1 MRLGMFPVCII
12 KCRAKIQYAISI
24 YFKRTTTAKHHTH
37 THTITGTKE
46 QVNCGRIGKNCR
58 GVHKCTC
65 VSLFVIMCENQIRNI
80 RKTTF
85 TLRNVFQFV
94 NGLVLNTFL
103 LWALKALF
111 TTSNLD
117 QFTNTHSHST
127 LVYAFEHSQ
136 RHRDRSANLW
146 QPLISSENCVSP
158 DLLLSWWKLLVVAR
172 WKVYGAA
179 LVTSVSHG
187 HPWFK
192 WKNPDTIH
200 SVVMSGFGSFF
211 FKSFSFSCFTFS
223 LVFLCLWP
231 PLFCLCVSQRN

>member
-1 MRLGMFPVCII
+1 
-12 KCRAKIQYAISI
+12 
-24 YFKRTTTAKHHTH
+24 
-37 THTITGTKE
+37 
-46 QVNCGRIGKNCR
+46 
-58 GVHKCTC
+58 
-65 VSLFVIMCENQIRNI
+65 MCENQIRNI

-85 TLRNVFQFV
+85 TLRNGFQFV

-103 LWALKALF
+103 LWAFKALF

-146 QPLISSENCVSP
+146 QPLVSSENCVSP
-158 DLLLSWWKLLVVAR
+158 DLLPSWWKLLVVAR

-187 HPWFK
+187 HPWFE
-192 WKNPDTIH
+192 WKNPNTIH

-211 FKSFSFSCFTFS
+211 FIVFLLVFYIFSCLSVPLTPS
-223 LVFLCLWP
+223 LLSMRVSEKLTYSFFANNFLC
-231 PLFCLCVSQRN
+231 